1 MTTINH
7 HPPASARLA
16 STSTT
21 PKAKSSRRSQS
32 VQYTTMAL
40 KKWTDTPSAEED
52 GPSSITSPA
61 AWRTHNRG
69 ASSGDN
75 SGWFGLSELSPPG
88 TPSDTGILH
97 RKLKEKE
104 AEIIRLGN
112 EVSKLREELSV
123 RPTQEDLDSVRN
135 EWQTS
140 EELFSQSQRDNEQKH
155 MTIENQRQ
163 YIRVGTRFTFGL
175 THQNL
180 EHKLEE
186 TLGESW
192 KEFITPSP
200 LSRSTSFN
208 ASTPV
213 GKSAP
218 HRSSVSFKRASRARP
233 MSSIELGRGLSELA
247 SLPEPEVSTPAS
259 ALRKLEGTREST
271 ESGADSPVSSLSE
284 VTKHPDYFHLGVT
297 RPSPQQIVHGFGQ
310 TPVTERKQQ
319 AEFWLAQFRRILEQ
333 MSALAALVKA
343 LPGSVAE
350 QIEAATERGR
360 ERAEEA
366 NLKVEVHKQVILEL
380 LDAAEQRSEL
390 RELRLQGIL
399 AEAKACSGQMEW

>member
-1 MTTINH
+1 
-7 HPPASARLA
+7 
-16 STSTT
+16 
-21 PKAKSSRRSQS
+21 
-32 VQYTTMAL
+32 MAL
-40 KKWTDTPSAEED
+40 KKWTESASAEED
-52 GPSSITSPA
+52 GPSGVTSPG
-61 AWRTHNRG
+61 AWRHHARG

-75 SGWFGLSELSPPG
+75 NGWFGLSELSPPG
-88 TPSDTGILH
+88 TPSDTGLLH

-163 YIRVGTRFTFGL
+163 YIR
-175 THQNL
+175 NL

-192 KEFITPSP
+192 KEFIAPSP
-200 LSRSTSFN
+200 LGRSASFN

-213 GKSAP
+213 GKPS
-218 HRSSVSFKRASRARP
+218 HRSSASFKRTSRSRP
-233 MSSIELGRGLSELA
+233 ISSIEIGRSLSELA

-259 ALRKLEGTREST
+259 ALRRLEGTREST

-284 VTKHPDYFHLGVT
+284 ATKHPDYVHLGVT

-310 TPVTERKQQ
+310 TPVAERKQQ
-319 AEFWLAQFRRILEQ
+319 RLSSGSLSNAASSQLLEQ

-350 QIEAATERGR
+350 QIEAATDRGR

-366 NLKVEVHKQVILEL
+366 NLKVEVHKQVIIEL
-380 LDAAEQRSEL
+380 LDAAEQRAEL

-399 AEAKACSGQMEW
+399 AEAKASSGQMEW